1 MATLVIEGDPF
12 AIGELWAELDRRDY
26 LTSDF
31 RWQVFMWDVL
41 DIARE
46 MDLEKTKGEPTS

>member
-1 MATLVIEGDPF
+1 MATLLIEGDPF
-12 AIGELWAELDRRDY
+12 AIDELWAELDRRDY

-46 MDLEKTKGEPTS
+46 MDLEKTKDEPAT